1 MEIKSGRGGK
11 EIVDRETFFVDQS
24 WKISIDSRYYSK
36 VIKGVIWSMDIAET
50 FGNRREEDNLTGDAR
65 RRY

>member
-24 WKISIDSRYYSK
+24 WKISIDSRY
-36 VIKGVIWSMDIAET
+36 
-50 FGNRREEDNLTGDAR
+50 
-65 RRY
+65 